1 MQPILFLQYLQCF
14 SKKHNIFPERG
25 VYFDSEILLEFP
37 MGGGGGGNSW
47 PQREIVLNVNT
58 NFLKLEKEK
67 ILPFFFRNKMFKIY
81 RANQNRLLFL
91 WETFVTDKKEWHK
104 KCLRLR
110 ERESKKFNIQ
120 EEHLAVQLEVK
131 IKKYK
136 CGIILDKTARL
147 IIRLYLVGLYWICL
161 WFDKL
166 KQSTNSEMAILSR

>member
-1 MQPILFLQYLQCF
+1 MFFQKAQYLSRKRSLFWQRDPF
-14 SKKHNIFPERG
+14 RISHG
-25 VYFDSEILLEFP
+25 WWW
-37 MGGGGGGNSW
+37 GGNSW

-58 NFLKLEKEK
+58 NFIKLGKEE
-67 ILPFFFRNKMFKIY
+67 ILPFFLRNKMFKIY

-91 WETFVTDKKEWHK
+91 WETFVTDQREWHK

-166 KQSTNSEMAILSR
+166 NQSTNSEMAILSR

>member
-1 MQPILFLQYLQCF
+1 MFFQKAQYLSRKRSLFWQRDPF
-14 SKKHNIFPERG
+14 RISHG
-25 VYFDSEILLEFP
+25 WWW
-37 MGGGGGGNSW
+37 GGNSW

-58 NFLKLEKEK
+58 NFLKLGKEE

-91 WETFVTDKKEWHK
+91 WETFVTDKMEWHK

-131 IKKYK
+131 IKKIQMWDNPRQA
-136 CGIILDKTARL
+136 CSSHHQIVLD
-147 IIRLYLVGLYWICL
+147 WIVL
-161 WFDKL
+161 DLLMIWQTQPINK
-166 KQSTNSEMAILSR
+166 